1 MWWPSQG
8 TPLSG
13 PSLYPLGQQEPRVMA
28 GGGGCALPHPIGSLL
43 GCWEHSAPFP
53 GPLLGGPQAVFRAP
67 DTKGKSSLSPMVGR
81 ALRGLLR
88 GLGPL
93 REEGVGRGRAHTRP

>member
-1 MWWPSQG
+1 MVALPGNPPKW
-8 TPLSG
+8 
-13 PSLYPLGQQEPRVMA
+13 SLPVPPGAARAKGHGGV
-28 GGGGCALPHPIGSLL
+28 GGGFALPHPIGSLL